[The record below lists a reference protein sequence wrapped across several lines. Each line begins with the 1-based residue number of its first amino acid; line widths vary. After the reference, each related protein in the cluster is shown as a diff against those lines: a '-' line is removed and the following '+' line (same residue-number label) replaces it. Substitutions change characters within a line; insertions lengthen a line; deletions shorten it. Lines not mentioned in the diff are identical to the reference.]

1 MRVSL
6 NELKRLVDFP
16 YSPEE
21 LADKLTNLGLEVR
34 EISSFGKFNK
44 VVVGKIV
51 DIKKH
56 PNADRLNIVKVNVG
70 EGTVSLVCGA
80 PNVKEGYC
88 VAVALEGAELPG
100 GIKVKKTKIRG
111 VFSPGM
117 ICSERELGLGE
128 DHSGIMVLPSDLTP
142 GSNLSH
148 ALGIEDVIL
157 DIEITSNRGDCLSI
171 LGIAREI
178 AALTGSKVR
187 IPSDKIKDNQIV
199 KETDLLSIQIDN
211 PELCPLYTARI
222 IRDVKITSSPYWLWQ
237 KVLLSG
243 ARPINNVVDVTNYVM
258 WEIGQPMHPFDLD
271 RIEGKKIVV
280 RQAREGEVLV
290 TLDDKLRTLNKNMLV
305 IASTHIP
312 IALAG
317 IMGGKNTQVQSST
330 CNVLLEAAYFDP
342 ICVGKTSRKLG
353 LSTEASYRFERGI
366 DPAMV
371 EKALNR
377 AAMLIQKVA
386 GGKIVEP
393 VLREGKEPSRKKVI
407 YFRPSRVNRII
418 GNRISFSTIEN
429 ILKNLEFEIDKNKSK
444 WKVTVPTFRGDVER
458 EIDLI
463 EEVCRVYGYNEVGK
477 SLPSLGSGGGKKCKE
492 EKVKD
497 EIRNLLKGCG
507 FYEVVTNPL
516 VGEKSKR
523 ISALNSE
530 KMIPIR
536 NPLSIQQRFLRAYL
550 FPGLLE
556 VASFNYNQE
565 KRNLRIMEIGK
576 TFIRED
582 KKLKEILSLSAV
594 VVEDNFD
601 LFHLKGIVELI
612 LQQTKVDKVQFRA
625 YPFPFLSPAES
636 ILVLEKELNIGFF
649 GKLNVNFC
657 EELKL
662 PLNSYLFEINM
673 DFIVSTYK
681 EEKKYHPLPRFPSLK
696 RDLSFVM
703 REDIPAEEAKQY
715 ILNKARYVEKVD
727 LIDVYQ
733 GANIPEG
740 HKSITFSLIFRHPDR
755 TLTDSEVNSI
765 QDKIIKSME
774 EKWGAYLRK
783 E

>member
-16 YSPEE
+16 YSPEG

-148 ALGIEDVIL
+148 ALGIEDIIL

-222 IRDVKITSSPYWLWQ
+222 IRGVKITSSPYWLWQ

-280 RQAREGEVLV
+280 RQARDG
-290 TLDDKLRTLNKNMLV
+290 
-305 IASTHIP
+305 
-312 IALAG
+312 
-317 IMGGKNTQVQSST
+317 
-330 CNVLLEAAYFDP
+330 
-342 ICVGKTSRKLG
+342 
-353 LSTEASYRFERGI
+353 
-366 DPAMV
+366 
-371 EKALNR
+371 
-377 AAMLIQKVA
+377 
-386 GGKIVEP
+386 
-393 VLREGKEPSRKKVI
+393 
-407 YFRPSRVNRII
+407 
-418 GNRISFSTIEN
+418 
-429 ILKNLEFEIDKNKSK
+429 
-444 WKVTVPTFRGDVER
+444 
-458 EIDLI
+458 
-463 EEVCRVYGYNEVGK
+463 
-477 SLPSLGSGGGKKCKE
+477 
-492 EKVKD
+492 
-497 EIRNLLKGCG
+497 
-507 FYEVVTNPL
+507 
-516 VGEKSKR
+516 
-523 ISALNSE
+523 
-530 KMIPIR
+530 
-536 NPLSIQQRFLRAYL
+536 
-550 FPGLLE
+550 
-556 VASFNYNQE
+556 
-565 KRNLRIMEIGK
+565 
-576 TFIRED
+576 
-582 KKLKEILSLSAV
+582 
-594 VVEDNFD
+594 
-601 LFHLKGIVELI
+601 
-612 LQQTKVDKVQFRA
+612 
-625 YPFPFLSPAES
+625 
-636 ILVLEKELNIGFF
+636 
-649 GKLNVNFC
+649 
-657 EELKL
+657 
-662 PLNSYLFEINM
+662 
-673 DFIVSTYK
+673 
-681 EEKKYHPLPRFPSLK
+681 
-696 RDLSFVM
+696 
-703 REDIPAEEAKQY
+703 
-715 ILNKARYVEKVD
+715 
-727 LIDVYQ
+727 
-733 GANIPEG
+733 
-740 HKSITFSLIFRHPDR
+740 
-755 TLTDSEVNSI
+755 
-765 QDKIIKSME
+765 
-774 EKWGAYLRK
+774 
-783 E
+783 